1 MASNGGSWGF
11 PLRGEGNLALTI
23 EDLEMFEESQKERL
37 VLWDRNLS
45 LWPIFNK
52 APAQGSSE
60 RCFIANSL
68 SHGESQT
75 SFPKSPN
82 PKSRDPPPLQLH

>member
-1 MASNGGSWGF
+1 MDPVVMASNGGSWGF
-11 PLRGEGNLALTI
+11 PLSGEGNLALTI

-52 APAQGSSE
+52 APAQGLKK
-60 RCFIANSL
+60 RK
-68 SHGESQT
+68 T
-75 SFPKSPN
+75 
-82 PKSRDPPPLQLH
+82 PKSRNEGVSSLSN